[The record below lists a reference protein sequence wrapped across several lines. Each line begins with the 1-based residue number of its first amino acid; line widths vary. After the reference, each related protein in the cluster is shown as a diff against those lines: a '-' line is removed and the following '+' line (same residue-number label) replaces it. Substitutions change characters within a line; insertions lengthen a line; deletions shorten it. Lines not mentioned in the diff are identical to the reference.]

1 MMLFIAMAVVNSFE
15 VLTLVPF
22 AANEL

>member
-1 MMLFIAMAVVNSFE
+1 MLFIAMAVVNSFE